1 MTDNGNAGGFEL
13 EGTFYS
19 WSVTDKVRDLRLID
33 MLTGMAVPEFFRA
46 VEDEHERERGP
57 VVSAM
62 IATSI
67 RAAKPDWS
75 VERIFRMVDDV
86 NLGEVKFIVGE
97 SDDEDPLPP
106 SNGASTP
113 TSVQGTTS
121 TSATKSDPSQD
132 SPTPETSDGESET
145 PA

>member
-1 MTDNGNAGGFEL
+1 MSDRSQGGFEL
-13 EGTFYS
+13 DGQFYP

-33 MLTGMAVPEFFRA
+33 LLTGMAVPEFFRA

-67 RAAKPDWS
+67 RAARPDWS
-75 VERIFRMVDDV
+75 VERIFRLVDDI
-86 NLGEVKFIVGE
+86 NLGDVEFVVGE
-97 SDDEDPLPP
+97 TEDDAVPP
-106 SNGASTP
+106 TEGAATPNSEPENTSISLTVLP
-113 TSVQGTTS
+113 TSPDSTTS
-121 TSATKSDPSQD
+121 DEEYAI
-132 SPTPETSDGESET
+132 